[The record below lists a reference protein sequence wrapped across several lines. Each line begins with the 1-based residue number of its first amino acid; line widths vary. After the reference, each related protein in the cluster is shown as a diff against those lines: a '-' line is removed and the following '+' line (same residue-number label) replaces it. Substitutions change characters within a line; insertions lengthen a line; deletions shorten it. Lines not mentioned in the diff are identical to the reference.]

1 MLYLPFSYSSRSLNA
16 ATDYSVQL
24 DTGSSDL
31 FIKGAT
37 HPIPNTKG
45 TVRIHSSFMTS

>member
-1 MLYLPFSYSSRSLNA
+1 MLYPPYSCSSRSLNTP
-16 ATDYSVQL
+16 TDYSVQL

-37 HPIPNTKG
+37 HPIPNTDG
-45 TVRIHSSFMTS
+45 TVSIRPSF